1 MFSDRQKEIV
11 ATAVDIIADK
21 GIQGLTIKNLSKE
34 IGISEAAIYRHF
46 DSKTEILMAILKSFE
61 QGSKN
66 FLNYDKKMNARERI
80 NDFFQRMLVS
90 FQERPSIIS
99 VIFSEEIFN
108 NDKDLSGLIHSIMKN
123 NQDYINGIIKEGQN
137 ENMFRS
143 DINSDYLTL
152 YLTGALHLMV
162 KDWHF
167 RASGDNLIKKGE
179 ELLKSFFE
187 LIKV

>member
-1 MFSDRQKEIV
+1 MFSDRQKEIITTSV
-11 ATAVDIIADK
+11 NIIADK

-61 QGSKN
+61 HGSKN
-66 FLNYDKKMNARERI
+66 FLNHDKNMNAIERI
-80 NDFFQRMLVS
+80 SDFFQRMLVT

-108 NDKDLSGLIHSIMKN
+108 NDKELSALIHTIMKN

-137 ENMFRS
+137 TNMFRN

-162 KDWHF
+162 KEWHF
-167 RASGDNLIKKGE
+167 RALGDDLIKKGNN
-179 ELLKSFFE
+179 LLKSFFE
-187 LIKV
+187 LITV

>member
-1 MFSDRQKEIV
+1 MFSDRQKEII
-11 ATAVDIIADK
+11 ATSVNIIANK

-61 QGSKN
+61 QGSKG
-66 FLNYDKKMNARERI
+66 FLNYDKNMNAKERI
-80 NDFFQRMLVS
+80 NDFFKRMLVS
-90 FQERPSIIS
+90 FQEQPSIIS

-108 NDKDLSGLIHSIMKN
+108 NDKELSALIHSIMKK
-123 NQDYINGIIKEGQN
+123 NQDYINDIIKEGQN
-137 ENMFRS
+137 DDIFRN
-143 DINSDYLTL
+143 DINSNYLTL